1 MPDDNLPLAPETPV
15 TPAPSK
21 LAEARA
27 RIAELEAQLAPYLR
41 DDELA
46 RAREKERSKAL
57 ANGAPRRLLGQI
69 PVYDQDDP
77 PDVIERARALMK
89 GQIPVDKAR
98 RFKTEAMVMIPKSSP
113 LAQRLGT
120 HSPPVG
126 TEFDR
131 DELSDRDRTDLANE
145 GAIVAIG

>member
-1 MPDDNLPLAPETPV
+1 MPDDILPEIPV

-21 LAEARA
+21 LADARA
-27 RIAELEAQLAPYLR
+27 RIVELEAQLAPYLR
-41 DDELA
+41 ADELA
-46 RAREKERSKAL
+46 KAREDELAKARST
-57 ANGAPRRLLGQI
+57 GAPRRLLGQI
-69 PVYDQDDP
+69 PVYDQDEP
-77 PDVIERARALMK
+77 SDVIDRARALMR

-98 RFKTEAMVMIPKSSP
+98 RFKTEAMVMIPKASP
-113 LAQRLGT
+113 LAVRLGT

-126 TEFDR
+126 TEFSR